1 MNRKLQLEYPL
12 HRLVYLDD
20 VEELKKVLAN
30 EEVELEKLDCRGRTP
45 LMLAVTLGHK
55 QCAEELLKKGADA
68 DAQNKGEI
76 CFLFSIE

>member
-1 MNRKLQLEYPL
+1 MNRKLQSDFPL

-20 VEELKKVLAN
+20 VEELKKVLS
-30 EEVELEKLDCRGRTP
+30 EDEPDLEKLDCRGRTP

-68 DAQNKGEI
+68 DAQNKGA
-76 CFLFSIE
+76 